1 MLKAL
6 CLWPSAPFTNSLVRK
21 ALGSLNIHV
30 VSALPELSEKFSL
43 LQWSSYD
50 EIDHEFSMKDST
62 LQSSYIIRKSLIR
75 KHFLSRYMSF
85 DSYAEYKLTLVDVS
99 FHT

>member
-6 CLWPSAPFTNSLVRK
+6 CLWPSAPFTNSLVQK
-21 ALGSLNIHV
+21 ALESLNIQV
-30 VSALPELSEKFSL
+30 TSALPELSENISL

-85 DSYAEYKLTLVDVS
+85 DSYVEHMVTLVGVY